1 MQKIYSLLCAACF
14 AGAAMAQT
22 PAKAGGQVMPIN
34 AAEAVH
40 LYTNEAFSWE
50 GHYDYY
56 FSFGNDDDEYG
67 FPIIEFDLYLPSND
81 GLKEGTY
88 KMSEKTID
96 ENLILIANYNDYVTY
111 YYGYAAYVW
120 TDATI
125 TLTKGEGEDVWTV
138 DFSVTT
144 EDDYTYT
151 FNFTGALPVEED
163 DFDPN
168 AQEPEP
174 EEEYTYQY
182 EPLEKSEMNITFGT
196 PDCSDAYVDDYYIY
210 DIFLD
215 TDQKDANGRNYEAR
229 LYLITK
235 EHQPHADFY
244 PVNTS
249 GAQNTFLASQ
259 GCSLTS
265 NSKDLPCY
273 LRTYD
278 NNYVYDSW
286 YIVAGYINLCYD
298 ADGQVAL
305 EGDVETYNGSKL
317 HLATENLPAGINTVR
332 LDSQTPSN
340 AKFIRD
346 GKVYINGGHGLYNT
360 AGQVQCENVK
370 M

>member
-22 PAKAGGQVMPIN
+22 PAKAGGQAMPIN

-67 FPIIEFDLYLPSND
+67 FPIIEFDIYLPSND

-96 ENLILIANYNDYVTY
+96 ENLILIANYNDYISY
-111 YYGYAAYVW
+111 YYGYAAYQW
-120 TDATI
+120 TDATVR
-125 TLTKGEGEDVWTV
+125 LTKGEDQDVWTV
-138 DFSVTT
+138 DFSATT
-144 EDDYTYT
+144 VDDYTYT
-151 FNFTGALPVEED
+151 FTYTGEFPIVED

-168 AQEPEP
+168 AKEPEP
-174 EEEYTYQY
+174 EEEYSYKY
-182 EPLEKSEMNITFGT
+182 EPQTKSEMNIVFDT

-244 PVNTS
+244 PINDS
-249 GAQNTFLASQ
+249 GALNTFLASQ
-259 GCSLTS
+259 GCSMTS
-265 NSKDLPCY
+265 NSKDTPCY

-278 NNYVYDSW
+278 SNYVYDSW
-286 YIVAGYINLCYD
+286 YMVAGYVNLSYD
-298 ADGQVAL
+298 AEGKVAL
-305 EGDVETYNGSKL
+305 EGDAETYNGSKV
-317 HLATENLPAGINTVR
+317 HFSTRNLPAGLNTVIA
-332 LDSQTPSN
+332 DTP
-340 AKFIRD
+340 RD
-346 GKVYINGGHGLYNT
+346 TRTKVFRNGRILVGGKYNLS
-360 AGQVQCENVK
+360 GVHCKQ
-370 M
+370 